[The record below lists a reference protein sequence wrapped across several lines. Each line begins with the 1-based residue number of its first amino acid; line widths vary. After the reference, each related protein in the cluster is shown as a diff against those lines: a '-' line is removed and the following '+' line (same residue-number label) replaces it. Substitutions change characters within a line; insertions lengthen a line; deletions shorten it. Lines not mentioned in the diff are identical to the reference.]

1 MNASHTESS
10 TRKRQSR
17 KGDTLA
23 QVKAPSL
30 APEYGQPPAGLAIS
44 AAQWF
49 NRLPVAARFAGGGT
63 LLLLAPVVALG
74 LGYGAPLALG
84 IFCLGLC
91 AIAGAAVLSQHRRV
105 EELSRENAHL
115 RRTVES
121 LEDKCWELRDSEE
134 LYRSVAEV
142 FGDMILHRDA
152 ENRVLFA
159 NHAFAQ
165 AFASTPQKLQ
175 GTVFEPRV
183 VKESTSAEAYG
194 AREICLATPVGE
206 RWFSWIDLPLRGTR
220 RGDVSLRSIA
230 RDITM
235 HKQAEQTLETAKQR
249 AESANR
255 AKSSFLATAS
265 HEMRT
270 PLNGII
276 GMSALLAD
284 TGLSPEQRSY
294 NEAISKS
301 GEALLGLIEDMLDVT
316 LIEAGRFQLRPEK
329 FDPVLQVEEVCELL
343 AARAH
348 QKEIELS
355 SFVDP
360 AVPALVTG
368 DAGRIRQVLVN
379 LVGNAIKFTER
390 GGVSIA
396 LSITSGDGHCRLQY
410 TVSDTGPGMSKTDAA
425 RVFDEFEQID
435 GATTRRHGGAGL
447 GLSISQAIVRHM
459 GGEIE
464 LDTQTGHGSTFS
476 FGIKVQTETAAT
488 IDTAALAHSRV
499 LIVSRV
505 TTEADAIARS
515 IEAFAGHA
523 TKCSTLKEAGQLLNR
538 HHFDTV
544 MLDPTVSRDPVRSLA
559 RLTGARRG
567 RSGTP
572 LFSVILVEPGGRS
585 RLSNY
590 LEGGFDAYLVRP
602 IRRASL
608 IQILR
613 EKRLQSLPQP
623 AGQSL
628 RSGLTGGKT
637 LPERRVLLA
646 EDNDINALLAKSV
659 LERVGQQVTRVA
671 DGKQAV
677 AAYRKALQEDAP
689 FDLVLMDLHMP
700 HMDGAS
706 AIRALR
712 RLEQKAGTSRA
723 AIVTL
728 TADEQEDTRKASN
741 LAGSD
746 GFLAKPV
753 QPAILI
759 ELLDQQLTN

>member
-91 AIAGAAVLSQHRRV
+91 AMAGAAVLSQHRRV

-284 TGLSPEQRSY
+284 TGLSPEQKSY
-294 NEAISKS
+294 NDAVSKS
-301 GEALLGLIEDMLDVT
+301 GSALLGLIEDMLDVT
-316 LIEAGRFQLRPEK
+316 LIEAGRFQLRPEE

-396 LSITSGDGHCRLQY
+396 LSTTSGDGHCRLQY

-425 RVFDEFEQID
+425 RVFGEFEQSD

-464 LDTQTGHGSTFS
+464 LDTQAGHGSTFS

-499 LIVSRV
+499 LIVSRA

-559 RLTGARRG
+559 RLIGARRG

-623 AGQSL
+623 AGQSPQ
-628 RSGLTGGKT
+628 SGLLGGKR

-671 DGKQAV
+671 DGRQAV

-689 FDLVLMDLHMP
+689 FALVLMDLHMP

-712 RLEQKAGTSRA
+712 RLEQKAGASRA

-759 ELLDQQLTN
+759 ELLDQKLTN